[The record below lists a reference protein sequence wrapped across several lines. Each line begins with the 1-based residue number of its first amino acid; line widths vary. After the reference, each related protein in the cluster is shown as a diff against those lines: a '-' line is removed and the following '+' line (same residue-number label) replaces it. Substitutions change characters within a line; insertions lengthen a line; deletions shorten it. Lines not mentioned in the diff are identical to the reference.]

1 MQILDPS
8 ATSRTIVLHPAD
20 DVAIAKAPLTPGR
33 RINGNGAGPVTVRQ
47 AIPVGHKVALH
58 PIRQGTPV
66 HRYGQIIG
74 FASAD
79 IGAGEHVHTHN
90 IGVAQFERDYAFGV
104 DVTPVQMVPPGERRT
119 FEGFVR
125 PDGRVGTRNTI
136 AVIATVNCSAHTTR
150 KIAER
155 ARAELL
161 PHFPGVDDVIALTH
175 KNGCGARFG
184 GPEVD
189 MLQRTLAGFARH
201 PNVAGFVL
209 VSLGCE
215 INHLSYLVE
224 SQTLYM
230 PGEERRLPPMV
241 MIQESGGVQAT
252 IEAGLDAVRQLLPVA
267 DQARRSTV
275 DASHLMLALQCGG
288 SDGWSGVT
296 ANPALGYACDLL
308 VAQGGTVVLSETPE
322 IYGAEHML
330 TRRAIAPEV
339 GEKLVDRIRWWER
352 YTDRNDMEMDNNPS
366 PGNKAGG
373 LTTIYEKSLGAVAKA
388 GTTPLM
394 DVVEYAYPVRAR
406 GFVHMDTPG
415 YDPVA
420 VTGQV
425 AGGCNLVAFTTGRG
439 SCFGFKPV
447 PSAKIAT
454 NSEMYHRMVADMD
467 VNAGRILEG
476 ASIAE
481 VGTEIFELLLRV
493 AGGEST
499 KSEAQGIGEEE
510 FNPWIIGATM

>member
-1 MQILDPS
+1 MQILDAGS
-8 ATSRTIVLHPAD
+8 TNRTIILHPAD

-33 RINGNGAGPVTVRQ
+33 RIDANGAGPVTVRQ

-58 PIRQGTPV
+58 PIAQGAPV

-74 FASAD
+74 FASTD

-90 IGVAQFERDYAFGV
+90 VGVAQFERDYAFGV
-104 DVTPVQMVPPGERRT
+104 DVKPVQMVPADERRT
-119 FEGFVR
+119 FQGFVR

-161 PHFPGVDDVIALTH
+161 PHFPHVDDVVALVH

-241 MIQESGGVQAT
+241 MIQEEGGVQAT
-252 IEAGLDAVRQLLPVA
+252 VEAGLNAVSQLLPAA

-296 ANPALGYACDLL
+296 GNPALGYACDRL

-330 TRRAIAPEV
+330 TRRAISPEV
-339 GEKLVDRIRWWER
+339 GEKLVERIRWWER

-394 DVVEYAYPVRAR
+394 DVYEYAYPVRAQ

-454 NSEMYHRMVADMD
+454 NSEMYQRMISDMD
-467 VNAGRILEG
+467 INAGRILEG
-476 ASIAE
+476 ASLAE

-493 AGGEST
+493 ASGEPT